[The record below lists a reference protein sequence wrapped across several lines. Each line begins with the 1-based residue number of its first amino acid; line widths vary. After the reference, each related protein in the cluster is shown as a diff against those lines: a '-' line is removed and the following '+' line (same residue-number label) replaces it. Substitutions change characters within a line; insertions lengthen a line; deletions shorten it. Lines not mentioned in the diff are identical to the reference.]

1 MLLKNIFKGVMM
13 SIQIEELVK
22 LLYKEP
28 VNLSISGAWG
38 VGKTYLW
45 KEVSQKLQSDNK
57 KEVLYMSLYNI
68 SSIDDLYTK
77 ISLHSVTNKVENENF
92 SKIKPFI
99 NSITEVFSGDKFKN
113 TLKHVTSNFL
123 KDQIICFDDIE
134 RATKDF
140 DATDFLSFISHLK
153 EDKSCSVV
161 LILNEDQ
168 IKDIESFNLHR
179 EKCID
184 HEIYYRPTT
193 EENVE
198 KVFDKSDTE
207 AIFVTSFFKKVKVNN
222 IRLFQRV
229 KFLISQCKADFLIE
243 NSLTFNDWTRGVL
256 TLICLYVYLKYDS
269 ERQNKPSFEALFS
282 DDSDIEDN
290 YLSEYTDSLAFSSR
304 LSKLILGY
312 LDGAQSPFS
321 NGFTLGNNF
330 NKPDHEAILKEKDNI
345 GQDLKSI
352 FLEEPTLIRFLELV
366 SSDYEIT
373 KEEISNLYVENLLKI
388 DFDVKSRHLPS
399 VYALFQSLKEQELQ
413 DDVINKF
420 VTSHDIANLKRVLT
434 HSRMPHDVKRAVY
447 VELMKKAEL
456 HGKVSW
462 ILDVYQKAEFSD
474 FDFHLL
480 NSLDLD
486 DVSLLVSKLL
496 RDSSISLRNF
506 VGFLKNSIDNHN
518 KFSNYIH
525 NHDKVLN
532 NMYLEPINEW
542 RLGGLRNYIF
552 NRNNTF
558 RY

>member
-1 MLLKNIFKGVMM
+1 M
-13 SIQIEELVK
+13 SVQIEELVK
-22 LLYKEP
+22 LLYREP

-99 NSITEVFSGDKFKN
+99 NSITEVFNGDKFKN

-134 RATKDF
+134 RATNDF

-168 IKDIESFNLHR
+168 IKDSESFNLHR

-193 EENVE
+193 EENIR
-198 KVFDKSDTE
+198 KVFEESETE
-207 AIFVTSFFKKVKVNN
+207 ATHVTSFFKKVKVNN

-229 KFLISQCKADFLIE
+229 RFLISQCKVDFSIE
-243 NSLTFNDWTRGVL
+243 NPLTFNDWTKGLL

-269 ERQNKPSFEALFS
+269 ERQNKPSLKVLFS
-282 DDSDIEDN
+282 DDSDIEDD
-290 YLSEYTDSLAFSSR
+290 YLSEYIESIILPNR
-304 LSKLILGY
+304 LSKSILEY
-312 LDGAQSPFS
+312 LDGAQNPFAS
-321 NGFTLGNNF
+321 GIVSASFF
-330 NKPDHEAILKEKDNI
+330 NKPVYVDTSKEGNDTDK
-345 GQDLKSI
+345 DLKKR
-352 FLEEPTLIRFLELV
+352 FLEEPSLINLLTLVRY
-366 SSDYEIT
+366 DYKIT
-373 KEEISNLYVENLLKI
+373 KDEISNLYMENLYNI
-388 DFDVKSRHLPS
+388 EFEVKGRDLPS
-399 VYALFQSLKEQELQ
+399 AYTLFQSLNAKEPQ
-413 DDVINKF
+413 DDIVDKF
-420 VTSHDIANLKRVLT
+420 VSSHEVPRLKSFLT

-447 VELMKKAEL
+447 AELIKKAES

-462 ILDVYQKAEFSD
+462 ILDVYQRSNFSD

-480 NSLDLD
+480 DSLDLN
-486 DVSLLVSKLL
+486 DVNLLVNELISKPN
-496 RDSSISLRNF
+496 ISLRDF
-506 VGFLKNSIDNHN
+506 VRFLKDSIDNHN
-518 KFSNYIH
+518 KFINYIH

-532 NMYLEPINEW
+532 ELYSEPINEW
-542 RLGGLRNYIF
+542 RLGGLRNYTF